1 MSLYQSLL
9 VDSQAKQYLRLTV
22 PRQVL
27 AKTCQSAQVRHSPKA
42 QLHLCRRAS
51 KRFQHRQ
58 VKMGPRL
65 QVHRRVI
72 HLRQ

>member
-9 VDSQAKQYLRLTV
+9 VDSQAKQYLRLTL

-27 AKTCQSAQVRHSPKA
+27 TKTCQSAQVRHSPKA

-51 KRFQHRQ
+51 KRFQHRL

-65 QVHRRVI
+65 QVHRRVAR
-72 HLRQ
+72 LRQ